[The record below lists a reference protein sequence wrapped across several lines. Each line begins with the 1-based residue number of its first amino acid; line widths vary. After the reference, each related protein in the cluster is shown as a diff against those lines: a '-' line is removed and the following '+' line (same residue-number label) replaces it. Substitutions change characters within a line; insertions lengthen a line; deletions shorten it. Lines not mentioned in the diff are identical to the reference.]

1 MGTTSN
7 NTTSTSFNTLTTSF
21 SSSKLIPSINKFIS
35 SSSPSPSLHSL
46 NNTTSLSITTHLP
59 IQNTITPS
67 SLMNLASSLITF
79 NINTIQSHSVY
90 HSLLSLR
97 HEKPKQQIT
106 TFNNINKL
114 FNINQKFKVKP
125 KRSQS
130 NLNKTYKTC
139 SSEYSNNKSI
149 YSSIVDIDTS
159 SINKKFKRTTSNI
172 VRTKTNTHKYQHNND
187 ECINDNNNNNNSCMK
202 LLHKKNTFNHLSH
215 RTKRCFNLNNDVHR
229 LLNVTIKEE
238 KENDR
243 SNNYISEFKI
253 RKGKTVIAS
262 LKDYND
268 IQRMK
273 LNQNEFKRSLLCN
286 SKKYAEQLRHSV
298 LIKKTNEL
306 GGHNECISRKH
317 KVKTIHEK
325 SLMYFL
331 NENLAQSILDNNHK
345 HNKRNS
351 NSSYKQIKNNIY
363 KVDIKQLANMKGDKY
378 DTSSC
383 KKGKQNN
390 KRKSH
395 NKLIKRNLHLSNDS
409 KEIKHSNNKRNE
421 SSSKCKRFISTLD
434 YLLNVDQSYKNKLQQ
449 QKLAKTKTNTN
460 IKSYNYVFN
469 KHKANTF
476 TKPLHQ
482 PKNLLKLFNKPKD
495 TSEHESIDNNYKT
508 MYTKENL
515 ITKEATITEDDDDY
529 YSFLEYLNE

>member
-1 MGTTSN
+1 
-7 NTTSTSFNTLTTSF
+7 
-21 SSSKLIPSINKFIS
+21 
-35 SSSPSPSLHSL
+35 
-46 NNTTSLSITTHLP
+46 
-59 IQNTITPS
+59 
-67 SLMNLASSLITF
+67 
-79 NINTIQSHSVY
+79 
-90 HSLLSLR
+90 
-97 HEKPKQQIT
+97 
-106 TFNNINKL
+106 
-114 FNINQKFKVKP
+114 
-125 KRSQS
+125 
-130 NLNKTYKTC
+130 
-139 SSEYSNNKSI
+139 
-149 YSSIVDIDTS
+149 
-159 SINKKFKRTTSNI
+159 
-172 VRTKTNTHKYQHNND
+172 
-187 ECINDNNNNNNSCMK
+187 
-202 LLHKKNTFNHLSH
+202 
-215 RTKRCFNLNNDVHR
+215 
-229 LLNVTIKEE
+229 
-238 KENDR
+238 
-243 SNNYISEFKI
+243 
-253 RKGKTVIAS
+253 
-262 LKDYND
+262 
-268 IQRMK
+268 MK

-421 SSSKCKRFISTLD
+421 SSVKCKRFISTLD